1 MMDVEA
7 SHLVLIRSILTRHVP
22 GREVWAF
29 GSRTTG
35 KARAYSDLDLCIVG
49 DLPLDPAVTASLAE
63 DFSESDLPYKVDLVD
78 WARTSPSFRAIIERE
93 KVVLLSLSEG

>member
-7 SHLVLIRSILTRHVP
+7 SHLALIRSILARHVP

-35 KARAYSDLDLCIVG
+35 KARTYSDLDLCIVG
-49 DLPLDPAVTASLAE
+49 NLPLDPSVAAALAE
-63 DFSESDLPYKVDLVD
+63 DFSESDLPYKVDVVD
-78 WARTSPSFRAIIERE
+78 WARTSPSFRIIIERE
-93 KVVLLSLSEG
+93 KIVLLPSQG